1 MLCYKLDV
9 LTLKRT
15 APIYMSKW
23 NIKEMQKN
31 YWQLVLTTGPAEKW
45 FQEEIKNLRSNKA
58 GRIETIYSCNI

>member
-9 LTLKRT
+9 LTEKNSS
-15 APIYMSKW
+15 IHISKW

-45 FQEEIKNLRSNKA
+45 FQEEIKNLQSNKG